1 METLLRNLINI
12 KRLAYKTIKEDSLD
26 FFIEKCYRY
35 YSKTYHTP
43 LKEAYKLP
51 KEEITLIFFQ
61 DEMLEGDAD
70 DMELIRDQLE
80 SKLEPVLQMPEV
92 LKQTKAILSEE
103 EWVAKM
109 NLEVKNEMKAKE
121 AKKPEMSQEDII
133 KQTHDAIAALTT
145 SLGKIKEDN

>member
-43 LKEAYKLP
+43 LKEAYKLS
-51 KEEITLIFFQ
+51 KEEITLIYFQ

-80 SKLEPVLQMPEV
+80 SKLEPVLQPKLSF
-92 LKQTKAILSEE
+92 LK
-103 EWVAKM
+103 
-109 NLEVKNEMKAKE
+109 KN
-121 AKKPEMSQEDII
+121 
-133 KQTHDAIAALTT
+133 
-145 SLGKIKEDN
+145 G